1 VIFSRR
7 RACVG
12 RKQEGLA
19 RTQAIETYAVANDL
33 RRPFD
38 LPRPSPSSRARPDAR
53 RDDERRAGPRRPA

>member
-1 VIFSRR
+1 LIT
-7 RACVG
+7 VG

-38 LPRPSPSSRARPDAR
+38 LPRPSPSSRARP
-53 RDDERRAGPRRPA
+53 